1 MTHKELKNLRNG
13 ARPVRYTPIPRTA
26 RKRCLGSLSKIVRE
40 ATEAGM
46 SYGQYVAVTEPVL
59 CASRPNRLSG
69 WTSPART
76 LIESLRTEGIDVE

>member
-1 MTHKELKNLRNG
+1 MYNQFTALCNSA
-13 ARPVRYTPIPRTA
+13 ARVRYTPPKQG
-26 RKRCLGSLSKIVRE
+26 RKRCRGELSKIVRE

-69 WTSPART
+69 WTSPRRT
-76 LIESLRTEGIDVE
+76 LIEGLRAEGIHEH